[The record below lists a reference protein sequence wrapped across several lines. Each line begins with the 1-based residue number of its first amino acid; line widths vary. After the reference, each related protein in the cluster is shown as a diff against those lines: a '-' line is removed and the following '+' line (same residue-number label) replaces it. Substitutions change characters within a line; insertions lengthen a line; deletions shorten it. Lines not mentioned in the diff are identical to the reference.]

1 VRICSPNSDSGATDN
16 SRTAKIHASA
26 SGGALPIVGM
36 KAFIDDKL
44 VAESTMNTLDASVPA
59 ERGAHTLMV
68 SASDLN
74 GKIYQSRVGL
84 HVR

>member
-1 VRICSPNSDSGATDN
+1 M
-16 SRTAKIHASA
+16 
-26 SGGALPIVGM
+26 GM

-84 HVR
+84 HLR